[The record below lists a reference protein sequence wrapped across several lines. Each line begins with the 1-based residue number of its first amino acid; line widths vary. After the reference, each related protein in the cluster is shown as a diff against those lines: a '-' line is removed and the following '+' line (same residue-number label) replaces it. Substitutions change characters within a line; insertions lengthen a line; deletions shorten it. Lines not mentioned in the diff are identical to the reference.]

1 MKNIE
6 EIRERSA
13 AALSRYLEE
22 IMPENEVLDLY
33 NTLYS
38 WGFGSSQDSMEQ
50 AIASRFQVSIQ
61 IAGLRLFNL
70 GFFMPRG

>member
-6 EIRERSA
+6 EIRERNKS
-13 AALSRYLEE
+13 ALSKYLEE

-33 NTLYS
+33 KTLYS
-38 WGFGSSQDSMEQ
+38 WGFGSSRDSIVE

-61 IAGLRLFNL
+61 IADLRLVNL
-70 GFFMPRG
+70 GFFMPRA